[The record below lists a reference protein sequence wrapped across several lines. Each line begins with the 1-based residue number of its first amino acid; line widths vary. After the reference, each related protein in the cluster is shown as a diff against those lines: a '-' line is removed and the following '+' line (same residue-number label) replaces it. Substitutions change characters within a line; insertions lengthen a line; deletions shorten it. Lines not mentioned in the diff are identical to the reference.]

1 MNKYILLIFGL
12 LSLSLSSSCKSAKGE
27 TSDLSELQTLI
38 ESRSFDIEN
47 DWALPLRGAQI
58 NLVTND
64 NHLRFRKDSID
75 IFLPYFGV
83 RQFSGGYNAEAGIR
97 YEGLLNALEIDSS
110 YGDRVKLRFETST
123 GTEQIRYIIT
133 MYPNGKSNLQLLMNQ
148 RDNISYRGFYTDKV
162 VD

>member
-1 MNKYILLIFGL
+1 MNKYVLLIIGI
-12 LSLSLSSSCKSAKGE
+12 LSLSLSSACKSTKRE
-27 TSDLSELQTLI
+27 TSDLSELRKLI

-47 DWALPLRGAQI
+47 NWALPLRGAQI

-64 NHLRFRKDSID
+64 NHLRFRKDSIV

-97 YEGLLNALEIDSS
+97 YEGLLNDLKIDSS
-110 YGDRVKLRFETST
+110 HADKVKLRFETST
-123 GTEQIRYIIT
+123 GTEQIRYILT

>member
-1 MNKYILLIFGL
+1 MNKHVLFFIGL
-12 LSLSLSSSCKSAKGE
+12 LSLILLSACKSTKGD
-27 TSDLSELQTLI
+27 TSDLSELRTLI

-47 DWALPLRGAQI
+47 NWALPLRGAQI

-97 YEGLLNALEIDSS
+97 YEGILNDLQIDSS
-110 YGDRVKLRFETST
+110 YADKVKLRFETST

-133 MYPNGKSNLQLLMNQ
+133 MYPNKKSNLQLLMNQ
-148 RDNISYRGFYTDKV
+148 RDNISYRGFYTKKQV
-162 VD
+162 E

>member
-1 MNKYILLIFGL
+1 MNKYVLLIIGI
-12 LSLSLSSSCKSAKGE
+12 LSLSLSSACKSTKGE
-27 TSDLSELQTLI
+27 TSDLSELRKLI

-47 DWALPLRGAQI
+47 NWALPLRGAQI

-97 YEGLLNALEIDSS
+97 YEGLLNDLEIDSS
-110 YGDRVKLRFETST
+110 HTDKVKLRFETST

-162 VD
+162 VE

>member
-1 MNKYILLIFGL
+1 MNKYVLFIIGL
-12 LSLSLSSSCKSAKGE
+12 LSLALLSACKSTKGD
-27 TSDLSELQTLI
+27 TSDLSELRLLI

-47 DWALPLRGAQI
+47 NWALPLRGAQI

-83 RQFSGGYNAEAGIR
+83 RQFSVGYNAEAGIR
-97 YEGLLNALEIDSS
+97 YEGILNDLEIDSS
-110 YGDRVKLRFETST
+110 YADKVKLRFETSI

-133 MYPNGKSNLQLLMNQ
+133 MYPDGKSNLQLLMNQ
-148 RDNISYRGFYTDKV
+148 RENISYRGFYTEKQV
-162 VD
+162 E

>member
-1 MNKYILLIFGL
+1 MNKYVLFIIGL
-12 LSLSLSSSCKSAKGE
+12 LSLALLSACKSTKGD
-27 TSDLSELQTLI
+27 TSDLSELRLLI

-47 DWALPLRGAQI
+47 NWALPLRGAQI

-97 YEGLLNALEIDSS
+97 YEGILNDLEIDSS
-110 YGDRVKLRFETST
+110 YADKVKLRFETSI

-133 MYPNGKSNLQLLMNQ
+133 MYPDGKSNLQLLMNQ
-148 RDNISYRGFYTDKV
+148 RENISYRGFYTEKQV
-162 VD
+162 E

>member
-1 MNKYILLIFGL
+1 MKRFVLLMFGFFSFILI
-12 LSLSLSSSCKSAKGE
+12 SSCKSTKDN
-27 TSDLSELQTLI
+27 TSDLSELLTLI

-47 DWALPLRGAQI
+47 NWALPLSGAQI

-97 YEGLLNALEIDSS
+97 YEGLLNDLKIDSS
-110 YGDRVKLRFETST
+110 HADKVKLRFETST
-123 GTEQIRYIIT
+123 GTEQIRYILT

-148 RDNISYRGFYTDKV
+148 RDNISYRGFYSKEKV
-162 VD
+162 K

>member
-1 MNKYILLIFGL
+1 MNKSVLFIIGL
-12 LSLSLSSSCKSAKGE
+12 LSLALLSACKSTKGD
-27 TSDLSELQTLI
+27 TSDLSELRLLI
-38 ESRSFDIEN
+38 ESRFFDIEN
-47 DWALPLRGAQI
+47 NWALPLRGAQI

-97 YEGLLNALEIDSS
+97 YEGILNDLEIDSS
-110 YGDRVKLRFETST
+110 YADKVKLRFETSI

-133 MYPNGKSNLQLLMNQ
+133 MYPDGKSNLQLLMNQ
-148 RDNISYRGFYTDKV
+148 RDNISYRGFYTEKQV
-162 VD
+162 E

>member
-1 MNKYILLIFGL
+1 MNKYVLFIIGL
-12 LSLSLSSSCKSAKGE
+12 LSLALLSACKSTKGD
-27 TSDLSELQTLI
+27 TSDLSELRLLI

-47 DWALPLRGAQI
+47 NWALPLRGAQI

-97 YEGLLNALEIDSS
+97 YEGILNDLEIDSS
-110 YGDRVKLRFETST
+110 YADKVKLRFETSI

-133 MYPNGKSNLQLLMNQ
+133 MYPDGKSNLQLLMNQ
-148 RDNISYRGFYTDKV
+148 RDNISYRGFYTEKQV
-162 VD
+162 E

>member
-1 MNKYILLIFGL
+1 MNKYVLFLIGL
-12 LSLSLSSSCKSAKGE
+12 LSLALLSACKSTNGD
-27 TSDLSELQTLI
+27 TSDLSELRLLI

-47 DWALPLRGAQI
+47 NWALPLRGAQI

-97 YEGLLNALEIDSS
+97 YEGIFNDLELDSS
-110 YGDRVKLRFETST
+110 YADKVKLRFETSI

-133 MYPNGKSNLQLLMNQ
+133 MYPDGKSNLQLLMNQ
-148 RDNISYRGFYTDKV
+148 RENISYRGFYTEKQV
-162 VD
+162 E